1 MPGSESSR
9 TLHESAPSS
18 GPSRADPSGRE
29 DDWLALVASP
39 EPAEELPGWLTD
51 PAGTDLHESDP
62 PLELRVAEARE
73 GLKQGSA
80 STSVS
85 AVAVPD
91 AYTLGDDPGTSVV
104 VRLRLR
110 RVIALLAILAAIAAL
125 TAVGV
130 ERLSSETQLPA
141 VALPEPTDHLLPGTA
156 PEPQILALYENLRLF
171 LPIAPERVTA
181 IGYRG
186 SGADALPLDPFG
198 TLANPGILVDLKNKI
213 FGGGPDQAVRY
224 YLIEGGAGP
233 QTGGIDIG
241 APVGTNTYAPVD
253 GTVLS
258 ISPVVIGGERF
269 GDRVDLQPTSSP
281 NLVVTVTNLRVA
293 PSLQTGATVTASETV
308 MGRLVDVST
317 VEDAALAEFTQDS
330 GHHVHI
336 ELLPAANVA
345 LP

>member
-18 GPSRADPSGRE
+18 GPSRADPSGRA

-39 EPAEELPGWLTD
+39 ELTEELPAWLAD
-51 PAGTDLHESDP
+51 PAGTDPRESDP
-62 PLELRVAEARE
+62 LLVLRVTEARE

-80 STSVS
+80 SASVS

-91 AYTLGDDPGTSVV
+91 AYALGDDPGTSVV

-125 TAVGV
+125 TALGV

-224 YLIEGGAGP
+224 YLIEGGVGP

-258 ISPVVIGGERF
+258 ISPVVIAGERF

>member
-1 MPGSESSR
+1 M
-9 TLHESAPSS
+9 
-18 GPSRADPSGRE
+18 
-29 DDWLALVASP
+29 
-39 EPAEELPGWLTD
+39 
-51 PAGTDLHESDP
+51 
-62 PLELRVAEARE
+62 
-73 GLKQGSA
+73 
-80 STSVS
+80 
-85 AVAVPD
+85 AVPD
-91 AYTLGDDPGTSVV
+91 AYALNDDPGATSVV

-110 RVIALLAILAAIAAL
+110 RVIALLAILGIIAAV

-130 ERLSSETQLPA
+130 ERLWGETQLPPI
-141 VALPEPTDHLLPGTA
+141 ALPEPTDHLLPGIA
-156 PEPQILALYENLRLF
+156 PEPQILALHENLRLF

-224 YLIEGGAGP
+224 YLIEGGVGP

-258 ISPVVIGGERF
+258 ISPVVIGGKRF

-281 NLVVTVTNLRVA
+281 NLVVTITNLRVA
-293 PSLQTGATVTASETV
+293 PSLQIGATVTASETV
-308 MGRLVDVST
+308 MGRLVDVSK
-317 VEDAALAEFTQDS
+317 VESAALAEFTQDS